1 MTQFETERL
10 ILRPMTAADHDALA
24 DMIFDPQVVAYL
36 RSRRVLSP
44 AAFEQLFTT
53 HFLADTTTV
62 FGIERRRDHQL
73 IGFYEFHGSGATGEL
88 TYALSPAAWGHGYV
102 AEAGNCLMHYGFETL
117 NYETIEAH
125 YASANPNSGRVM
137 AKMGMQAAGE
147 LHTFTS
153 DKGEVIHVMRYLL
166 TKATWRQLSA

>member
-1 MTQFETERL
+1 M
-10 ILRPMTAADHDALA
+10 
-24 DMIFDPQVVAYL
+24 
-36 RSRRVLSP
+36 
-44 AAFEQLFTT
+44 
-53 HFLADTTTV
+53 
-62 FGIERRRDHQL
+62 
-73 IGFYEFHGSGATGEL
+73 